1 MPESFIDIYEQKL
14 APYAMRSRDS
24 KGRVNPEPSSRG
36 DELRGAFQRDR
47 DRIVHSH
54 AFRRLAYKTQVFV
67 NSEGDYYRSR
77 LTHTL
82 EVAQVGR
89 TIARALKLN
98 EDLTEAVILAHD
110 LGHAPYGHAGQDV
123 LANLMKD
130 HGGFEHNRQSLR
142 IVDVLERRY
151 VNYRGLNL
159 SFETRSC
166 ILKHQHTEIRKRL
179 GFALDSRPLLEGQVA
194 DLADSIAYD
203 QHDVD
208 DALKAGLIHWD
219 DLKDLRLWRR
229 AMDHCEK
236 RIKDAGPKADSDRR
250 VLRREAVRYLLGLQ
264 VADVIEA
271 TKIRLAMHGIDSPES
286 ARKQEK
292 NLVQLSD
299 ELAPEKREFQKFL
312 HARVYRHYRLQR
324 MQGKAR
330 RILTALFE
338 EFVAHPGQLPPE
350 YQEWIEREGPHRG
363 VCDYVSGCTDRYAQR
378 EYQKLMA
385 PFVST

>member
-14 APYAMRSRDS
+14 APYAMRSKDS
-24 KGRVNPEPSSRG
+24 KGRVNAEPSSRG
-36 DELRGAFQRDR
+36 DEIRGTFQRDR

-89 TIARALKLN
+89 TIARALGLN

-123 LANLMKD
+123 LATLMKD

-166 ILKHQHTEIRKRL
+166 ILKHQHTEIRKKL
-179 GFALDSRPLLEGQVA
+179 GFALNSRPLLEGQVA

-219 DLKDLRLWRR
+219 DLKDLKLWRR
-229 AMDHCEK
+229 AMEHCKK
-236 RIKDAGPKADSDRR
+236 RVKDAGPKADSDRR

-264 VADVIEA
+264 VADVIDA
-271 TKIRLAMHGIDSPES
+271 TKDRLQEMNIDSPEA
-286 ARKQEK
+286 ARGQAK
-292 NLVQLSD
+292 NIVQLSD
-299 ELAPEKREFQKFL
+299 ELAPEKSEFQRFL

-330 RILTALFE
+330 RIL
-338 EFVAHPGQLPPE
+338 
-350 YQEWIEREGPHRG
+350 
-363 VCDYVSGCTDRYAQR
+363 
-378 EYQKLMA
+378 
-385 PFVST
+385 

>member
-1 MPESFIDIYEQKL
+1 MPESFIDLYESKL
-14 APYAMRSRDS
+14 ATYAMRSRDS
-24 KGRVNPEPSSRG
+24 KGRVHAEAPARG

-67 NSEGDYYRSR
+67 NHEGDYYRSR

-89 TIARALKLN
+89 TIARALALN
-98 EDLTEAVILAHD
+98 EDLAEAIMLAHD

-123 LANLMKD
+123 LQTLMKD

-142 IVDVLERRY
+142 IVDTLERRY

-166 ILKHQHTEIRKRL
+166 ILKHSHHEVRKANGFEL
-179 GFALDSRPLLEGQVA
+179 GLRPLLEGQIA

-208 DALKAGLIHWD
+208 DALKAGLISWD
-219 DLKDLRLWRR
+219 DLKDLALWQR
-229 AMDHCEK
+229 ALAHCEK
-236 RIKDAGPKADSDRR
+236 RLKDAGPRADSDLR

-264 VADVIEA
+264 VADVIDSTRERLLEH
-271 TKIRLAMHGIDSPES
+271 KITSPEDPRRLKKNIVALS
-286 ARKQEK
+286 AEIAEEKQ
-292 NLVQLSD
+292 
-299 ELAPEKREFQKFL
+299 EFQKFL
-312 HARVYRHYRLQR
+312 HARVYRHYRMQR
-324 MQGKAR
+324 MKGKAR
-330 RILTALFE
+330 RILTTLFN
-338 EFVAHPGQLPPE
+338 EFVSHPGQLPPE
-350 YQEWIEREGPHRG
+350 YQEWVEREGPHRG
-363 VCDYVSGCTDRYAQR
+363 VCDYIAGCTDRYAQR
-378 EYQKLMA
+378 EYQKLMD